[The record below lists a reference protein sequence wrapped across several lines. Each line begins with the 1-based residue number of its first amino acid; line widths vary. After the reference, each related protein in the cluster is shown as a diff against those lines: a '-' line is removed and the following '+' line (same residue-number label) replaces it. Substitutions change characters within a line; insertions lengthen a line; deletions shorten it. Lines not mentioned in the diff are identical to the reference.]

1 MAAGAAWL
9 SMVMEG
15 AYKLEAE
22 HEIEKSGLAMITAS
36 LDFSISCPA
45 SCLYVA
51 SINIDSHAAP
61 AAITPA
67 VVDGHIGGS

>member
-1 MAAGAAWL
+1 MSLFIISWFDAT
-9 SMVMEG
+9 
-15 AYKLEAE
+15 
-22 HEIEKSGLAMITAS
+22 ISGLAVIIAS
-36 LDFSISCPA
+36 PDFTISCPA

>member
-1 MAAGAAWL
+1 MSLFIISWFDATVSWL
-9 SMVMEG
+9 AVII
-15 AYKLEAE
+15 AKP
-22 HEIEKSGLAMITAS
+22 
-36 LDFSISCPA
+36 DFSISCPA
-45 SCLYVA
+45 SSLYVA